1 MILDS
6 SVIVAIVTQEPGVE
20 LIVEK
25 LRKAEVRAVSAA
37 TLAEAGIVLQAR
49 LALDPQAIIDRF
61 LRDFDVAVIAFGDEH
76 WREAVDAY
84 RRFGRG
90 RHAAALNFGDCLSYA
105 TARLAGEPLLFVGAD
120 FARTDL
126 QIA

>member
-6 SVIVAIVTQEPGVE
+6 SVIVAVITEEPGAAQIIE
-20 LIVEK
+20 R
-25 LRKAEVRAVSAA
+25 LRSAEVIAVGAA
-37 TLAEAGIVLQAR
+37 TLVETGIVLQRR
-49 LALDPQAIIDRF
+49 LPVDAQAIVDRF
-61 LRDFDVAVIAFGDEH
+61 LREFDVAIVAFGDEH

-90 RHAAALNFGDCLSYA
+90 RHPAALNFGDCLSYA

-126 QIA
+126 RIA